1 MWLVLVATTAVQ
13 TMAALAQL
21 ALPSIAPL
29 VAGALGVETSLIGP
43 QVSLAYAGA
52 MSTALIGGN
61 LVRRFGAA
69 RTSQIGLLLSGV
81 GAALAALPS
90 LYALFAA
97 SLMLGFGY
105 GMTNPA
111 ASHLLVRHSDPKRR
125 GLVFSVKQTGVPL
138 GGMLA
143 GLSVPPL
150 AALFGWQIG
159 LLAVAGV
166 SFLLALALQPVRQ
179 SWDAD
184 REPGWRAQGSP
195 FSGLAY
201 VFRHKPLLYLSL
213 AAFCYAA
220 VQLSLT
226 AFLVAFLVH
235 DLKIGVVEAGVALAL
250 SQATGAAGRLFWGWL
265 ADRVSD
271 NMRVLIILGILTF
284 AVALIVGLA
293 RPDWPLPLVEAVLCL
308 FALAAIGWNGIY
320 LAEVARLAPTE
331 VGRATGASLFFT
343 YGGVLV
349 GPSLF
354 ALLHAGLGSYALV
367 FALTAVPTALGIF
380 CLIIARKS
388 FESGGRRA
396 L

>member
-1 MWLVLVATTAVQ
+1 MWLVLIATTAVQ

-81 GAALAALPS
+81 GAALATFPS
-90 LYALFAA
+90 LYAIFAA

-125 GLVFSVKQTGVPL
+125 GLVFSLKQTGVPL

-166 SFLLALALQPVRQ
+166 SFLLAAALQPVRRN
-179 SWDAD
+179 WDAD

-195 FSGLAY
+195 FSGLLY

-226 AFLVAFLVH
+226 TFLVAFLVH

-250 SQATGAAGRLFWGWL
+250 SQATGAVGRLFWGWL

-271 NMRVLIILGILTF
+271 NMRVLIILGALTV
-284 AVALIVGLA
+284 VAALTVGLA
-293 RPDWPLPLVEAVLCL
+293 SPDWPLPLMELVLCL

-343 YGGVLV
+343 YGGVLF
-349 GPSLF
+349 GPSIF
-354 ALLHAGLGSYALV
+354 ALLHAGLDSYALA
-367 FALTAVPTALGIF
+367 FAFTAIPAILGVI
-380 CLIIARKS
+380 CLIVARKS
-388 FESGGRRA
+388 FESGGRGA